1 MNPTPWPWDWA
12 ALQPA
17 PQPRQDS
24 RLLHDW
30 GPLLPGLPGFLKL
43 RQVHA
48 LEHATVW
55 ILSEMGLG
63 AGAPR
68 RRTYDNESLGGL
80 STERG
85 FYLYGNVPRN
95 RLRRATLQALHRF
108 RAGEWDLAIH
118 PRCGTNASVALVLA
132 TGLVLGTHLVLP
144 RLPLVQLGG
153 LAIAS
158 VAATSLAPDLGT
170 LAQKY
175 LTTAIPFN
183 LHLVDISETADW
195 WGRKAY
201 FVRLNWQ
208 ETQ

>member
-1 MNPTPWPWDWA
+1 MPSNTLPSGSLAKWVLARARPAAAPTTTSLSA
-12 ALQPA
+12 A
-17 PQPRQDS
+17 
-24 RLLHDW
+24 
-30 GPLLPGLPGFLKL
+30 F
-43 RQVHA
+43 
-48 LEHATVW
+48 
-55 ILSEMGLG
+55 
-63 AGAPR
+63 
-68 RRTYDNESLGGL
+68 

-95 RLRRATLQALHRF
+95 RLRRATQQALRRF
-108 RAGEWDLAIH
+108 QAGEWDLAIH

-158 VAATSLAPDLGT
+158 VAATQLAPDLGT
-170 LAQKY
+170 LAQRY
-175 LTTAIPFN
+175 LTTAVPFN
-183 LHLVDISETADW
+183 LHLVDISETSDW

-208 ETQ
+208 EAQ